1 MTPRLPL
8 RRRLLLSVVGA
19 VALAL
24 VVLIG
29 AFNLVLRD
37 RLDHEADTA
46 VSARAAAELG
56 SLRVV
61 SGRLVVPETP
71 DAAAP
76 DTQAWVFSDGRVLEQ
91 PRSDPATQRAARRL
105 SLGGRGTV
113 DPPGTHTRLLA
124 VPVEASGRRLGTV
137 VAAVSLRPYE
147 SIAQIALIA
156 SLVLG
161 AVLLVTVAV
170 AARMLIAAALRPVA
184 SMTEQAAAW
193 SQSDSD
199 QRFEAGPPHDEL
211 AELAATLN
219 AMLDR
224 VASSIRHEQ
233 RFSAEL
239 SHELR
244 SPLTNVIAEAQLAL
258 RHDRT
263 AEEQRAGYEQV
274 LAAAQRMR
282 RTLETLLTAARVE
295 HRGARGTG
303 DAASAARAAADG
315 CAALAERRGVLI
327 TVRDPDALVR
337 IGVETDVAERV
348 LAPLLDNA
356 CRYGANAVEIQ
367 ITRVDGAVV
376 FSVRDDGPGVQDR
389 DREGVFEPGWREEP
403 NGNGH
408 AHGAG
413 LGLPL
418 ARRLARA
425 AGGDVHAEP
434 GPGGHFVARLPSG

>member
-1 MTPRLPL
+1 MSRRLPL

-19 VALAL
+19 LALAL
-24 VVLIG
+24 IVLIG

-37 RLDHEADTA
+37 RLDHEADTS
-46 VSARAAAELG
+46 VSARAAAELA

-61 SGRLVVPETP
+61 SGRLIVPETP

-76 DTQAWVFSDGRVLEQ
+76 DTQAWVFSRGRALEQ
-91 PRSDPATQRAARRL
+91 PRTDAATERAANELNR
-105 SLGGRGTV
+105 GGRRTL

-124 VPVEASGRRLGTV
+124 VPVEANGRRLGTV
-137 VAAVSLRPYE
+137 VAGVSLSPYQ
-147 SIAQIALIA
+147 SSAQTALIA

-170 AARMLIAAALRPVA
+170 AARLLIAAALRPVA
-184 SMTEQAAAW
+184 SMTERAAAW
-193 SQSDSD
+193 SQVDSD
-199 QRFEAGPPHDEL
+199 QRFEAGPPRDEL

-244 SPLTNVIAEAQLAL
+244 SPLASVIAEAQLAL

-263 AEEQRAGYEQV
+263 ADEQRAGYEQV
-274 LAAAQRMR
+274 LAAAQQMR
-282 RTLETLLTAARVE
+282 RTLETLLTAARIE
-295 HRGARGTG
+295 HGSSRGTG
-303 DAASAARAAADG
+303 DAAAAARAAADG
-315 CAALAERRGVLI
+315 CAAVADRHGVLV
-327 TVRDPDALVR
+327 TVTNPDGPLPV
-337 IGVETDVAERV
+337 GVETDVAERV

-356 CRYGANAVEIQ
+356 CRYGASTVEIE
-367 ITRVDGAVV
+367 IKRVNGAVV
-376 FSVRDDGPGVQDR
+376 FSVVDDGPGVPDQN
-389 DREGVFEPGWREEP
+389 RERVFEPGWREEAS
-403 NGNGH
+403 GNGQT
-408 AHGAG
+408 HGAG

-425 AGGDVHAEP
+425 AGGDVRAESGGGGRFTAWLPP
-434 GPGGHFVARLPSG
+434 G